1 MMKPQLL
8 FTLMYF
14 FLVLEANDLSPA
26 KLTVDVAVITE
37 TDLVTLKCQIPSSAS
52 GCTFF
57 TPSETFFEGSCLLR
71 LTGAE
76 LLNLTKRRSPATI
89 EVRCFYTEK
98 RGAFNLTSVDSD
110 PSIIEINN
118 LLPPD
123 LSVNSQAIT
132 ETDSVTLNCQP
143 PVSVTKCN
151 WHFKGKKRAEQFS
164 CSKTLTGAE
173 LLRMA
178 SQSVPAKVQ
187 VWCTYLNGHQSP
199 KSQRMTITVQFPPP
213 ELRVN
218 PAVITERDS
227 ATLDC
232 VTPSSLSVTECHFYF
247 VRTKTTRSSSCM
259 QTLTAAELLFLSGQ
273 SSPAEVQLMCF
284 YPVERDANSLS
295 PHSNISSIH
304 IVPPPELRVNPAV
317 ITERDLAT
325 LACVTPSSLSVTEC
339 HFYFV
344 RTKTT
349 RSSSCMQT
357 LTAAEL
363 LLLSGQSS
371 PAEVQLMCFYPVER
385 DANSLSPH
393 SNVSSIH
400 IEKTLTTTQR
410 TSTHRTSSVIS
421 TTIKE
426 IILTSAPVSSA
437 RPTGRSI
444 LTSLTS
450 VNHQPAVTEET
461 HATTTLLWTS
471 NVISATQIKKT
482 QQESESNWKRMLYTF
497 VIGPGFGVTVGVVL
511 LGVTLLC
518 SKRRRKKYA
527 TKRSKVYSTADIMD
541 TRNSHSE
548 DQETAKFTAG
558 PYHEITTLGMNN
570 IFPAVNCPAE
580 FEWKTDQQSQN
591 ESSDVYHV
599 YASIAEEDSAPAL
612 RDVMYHKLQSH

>member
-37 TDLVTLKCQIPSSAS
+37 TDSVTLKCQIPSSAS

-57 TPSETFFEGSCLLR
+57 TPSETFFVGSCLLR

-227 ATLDC
+227 ATLAC
-232 VTPSSLSVTECHFYF
+232 VTPSSLSVTECHFYY
-247 VRTKTTRSSSCM
+247 VRSKTTRSSSCM

-284 YPVERDANSLS
+284 YPVERD
-295 PHSNISSIH
+295 
-304 IVPPPELRVNPAV
+304 
-317 ITERDLAT
+317 T
-325 LACVTPSSLSVTEC
+325 
-339 HFYFV
+339 
-344 RTKTT
+344 
-349 RSSSCMQT
+349 
-357 LTAAEL
+357 
-363 LLLSGQSS
+363 
-371 PAEVQLMCFYPVER
+371 
-385 DANSLSPH
+385 NSLSPH

-400 IEKTLTTTQR
+400 IKKTLTTTQR

>member
-1 MMKPQLL
+1 MS
-8 FTLMYF
+8 FTDECEPLSVMSSS
-14 FLVLEANDLSPA
+14 EISDLSPA

-400 IEKTLTTTQR
+400 IENQQIHLSNREEWKKL
-410 TSTHRTSSVIS
+410 
-421 TTIKE
+421 
-426 IILTSAPVSSA
+426 LALP
-437 RPTGRSI
+437 G
-444 LTSLTS
+444 
-450 VNHQPAVTEET
+450 AV
-461 HATTTLLWTS
+461 
-471 NVISATQIKKT
+471 
-482 QQESESNWKRMLYTF
+482 
-497 VIGPGFGVTVGVVL
+497 VTVGVIILGLTLFWSNRESDFQRNVL
-511 LGVTLLC
+511 
-518 SKRRRKKYA
+518 
-527 TKRSKVYSTADIMD
+527 
-541 TRNSHSE
+541 N
-548 DQETAKFTAG
+548 
-558 PYHEITTLGMNN
+558 
-570 IFPAVNCPAE
+570 
-580 FEWKTDQQSQN
+580 SQN
-591 ESSDVYHV
+591 PDGGLNFNPGNNETFSLVTYLPVNVHSTG
-599 YASIAEEDSAPAL
+599 ELLMLNL
-612 RDVMYHKLQSH
+612 RKQAKHNLFFSRLPLFTLKGIT